1 MSLPN
6 AKVFRPEKELKGF
19 SKVFLKAGESRE
31 IHIPFDD
38 KTFRYWN
45 VLTNRWEIEGGSYQI
60 LIGACV
66 SDIRLS
72 GTLQVEGTTSEFP
85 YRAEEMP
92 SYYSGLVQQV
102 GDGEFEKLLGYSI
115 PNGKWAGLLTENDAI
130 CQMILCKKRP
140 GKIHLPHSYQYEKEE
155 RRKRKAGFKYP
166 VHLQHALPR
175 NRKND
180 KRHGQHGHGPRYG
193 GRGKRPHA
201 ARPWKDHQGFFA
213 NARANKAYEKML
225 ADKQ

>member
-1 MSLPN
+1 MGYRYYDTGKIRVQYPFGYGLSYTSFEYSDLKVENKGVTFTLKNTGKYDGAEVAQLYVALPN

-115 PNGKWAGLLTENDAI
+115 PNGKWLDCSQKTMPSARCIMQEAAWQDSSTAF
-130 CQMILCKKRP
+130 
-140 GKIHLPHSYQYEKEE
+140 LPI
-155 RRKRKAGFKYP
+155 
-166 VHLQHALPR
+166 
-175 NRKND
+175 
-180 KRHGQHGHGPRYG
+180 
-193 GRGKRPHA
+193 
-201 ARPWKDHQGFFA
+201 
-213 NARANKAYEKML
+213 
-225 ADKQ
+225 